1 MKDWQKVAFPAASL
15 VLAGLGG
22 LGLIASAPKIE
33 SAAPKQVFPAVRVID
48 GQPSDVP
55 LWVHSQG
62 TVAPRTESD
71 LVPEV
76 SGPVVWISPALVS
89 GGFFNEGEVLFR
101 IDSRDYE
108 AKVGRARADVAR
120 AEGEDEHARAE
131 LRRQQGL
138 AKSKA
143 TSPSHLSNARR
154 ASRVTAAVL
163 DAARIALDQALRDF
177 ERTTITAPFEGR
189 VREEHIDVGQ
199 FVSRGAPVAKLYATD
214 FAEIRLPIADRQLAF
229 IDLPNMRSGTQL
241 DQGPEV
247 ILRTTFAGQEHQWLG
262 QIVRTEGEIDPRS
275 RMVHVVARVRD
286 PYGTSLSEPS
296 GDGSARVDERPPLA
310 VGLFVRAEIAGPLA
324 RGVVAVPRSALRN
337 EQQVLVVDASNR
349 IRKRNVDVIR
359 IDHEEVLVQ
368 ISLGEGERICTSP
381 PLIVV
386 EGMQVEPVMD
396 SAENRS

>member
-1 MKDWQKVAFPAASL
+1 MKDWQKVAFPAAIL